1 MATIVPASL
10 VNSISGRVNRRETAY
25 FATMKHNGQVYVSH
39 YPKKKERTSDRQKAM
54 FQAFGSRSRLASQ
67 WLNVNK
73 PTPDNPMGT
82 EAFQQMR
89 KEFESQRKIGV
100 WFSFVMKH
108 LRDDFEL

>member
-1 MATIVPASL
+1 MATIVPVSL
-10 VNSISGRVNRRETAY
+10 VNSISGRLNRRETTY

-39 YPKKKERTSDRQKAM
+39 YPKKKERISDRQKAM

-67 WLNVNK
+67 WLNINK
-73 PTPDNPMGT
+73 PTPDTPMGT

>member
-10 VNSISGRVNRRETAY
+10 VNSISGRLNRRETTY

-39 YPKKKERTSDRQKAM
+39 YPKKKAIISDRQRET
-54 FQAFGSRSRLASQ
+54 FDAFGSRSTLASQ
-67 WLNVNK
+67 WLSQNK

-89 KEFESQRKIGV
+89 RAFESQRKIGV
-100 WFSFVMKH
+100 WFSFVMKR
-108 LRDDFEL
+108 LRDDFKL